1 MVAALLVLVVASVAV
16 DVWSMART
24 RAVLEQAQVSMIA
37 TASVQALGGRPHGP
51 PSGATLERMLAVG
64 APLGVRWVAL
74 VDHEGSP
81 VHEVG
86 ARTTTRTP
94 PAPMTPLRD
103 AGRLVARFA
112 PPGLGPPPPGFG
124 PPDRPPGPPPLELLV
139 EIEPLLAQELTH
151 QLARDL
157 AVRGV
162 LAVAVV
168 LAGLAL
174 LRLSRRAEELA
185 ARSAHERRLSS
196 LGEMSA
202 VLAHELRNPLA
213 SLKGNGQL
221 LLEDLPAGPT
231 YDRAQWVVHEAE
243 RLEALTE
250 SLLSFV
256 RAGDLERAWVDPCA
270 PLRGLRDLS
279 LDLDDAPPVWWLDA
293 VRWGQV
299 VANLTRNAAL
309 AGGPTEVRVAG
320 GPDALVL
327 QVRDHG
333 PGLPPNV
340 PVAALFEPFRTT
352 RTHGTGLG
360 LAVVHRIVTQ
370 HGGTVTAA
378 NAPGGGA
385 VFTVRVPSTGRSP
398 A

>member
-1 MVAALLVLVVASVAV
+1 
-16 DVWSMART
+16 
-24 RAVLEQAQVSMIA
+24 
-37 TASVQALGGRPHGP
+37 
-51 PSGATLERMLAVG
+51 
-64 APLGVRWVAL
+64 
-74 VDHEGSP
+74 

-94 PAPMTPLRD
+94 TAPMTPLRD
-103 AGRLVARFA
+103 GGRLVARLA

-213 SLKGNGQL
+213 SLKGNG
-221 LLEDLPAGPT
+221 
-231 YDRAQWVVHEAE
+231 EAE

-256 RAGDLERAWVDPCA
+256 RAGDLDRAWVDPCA
-270 PLRGLRDLS
+270 PLRDLPDLS

-299 VANLTRNAAL
+299 VANLTRNAVL

-320 GPDALVL
+320 TPDALVL
-327 QVRDHG
+327 EVRDHG
-333 PGLPPNV
+333 PGLPPDV

-370 HGGTVTAA
+370 HAGTVTAA